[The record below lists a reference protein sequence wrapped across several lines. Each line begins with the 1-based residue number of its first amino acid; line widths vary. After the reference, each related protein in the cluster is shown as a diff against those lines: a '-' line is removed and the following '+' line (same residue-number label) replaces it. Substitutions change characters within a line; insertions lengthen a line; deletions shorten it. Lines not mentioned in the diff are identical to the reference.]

1 MQVMMSMQKIFY
13 QNCEIYGACDSWGS
27 DLKLGQIDRIM
38 EIFQIL
44 EHLLHYSRLYL
55 RKTKCITMIF

>member
-1 MQVMMSMQKIFY
+1 MSMQDVFY
-13 QNCEIYGACDSWGS
+13 QNCEIYGPRDSWGS

-38 EIFQIL
+38 EIFKIL